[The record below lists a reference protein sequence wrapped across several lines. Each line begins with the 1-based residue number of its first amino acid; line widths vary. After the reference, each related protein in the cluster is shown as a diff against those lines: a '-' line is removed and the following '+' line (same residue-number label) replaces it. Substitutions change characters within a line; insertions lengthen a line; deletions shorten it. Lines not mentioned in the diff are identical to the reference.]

1 MEERGERWEEK
12 GLGGKS
18 TFKMEQELS
27 RSEGSRERETM
38 PFLPLTDRSHF
49 IPEPRGDGW
58 VFPVSPNWTALT
70 STQCSDNPHETTTCS
85 CCSPFPLL
93 APLWH
98 RFTPLFF
105 LRKTFPKFKTLSWNT
120 GEGE

>member
-27 RSEGSRERETM
+27 RREGSRERETM

-70 STQCSDNPHETTTCS
+70 STQCSENPERQ
-85 CCSPFPLL
+85 PP
-93 APLWH
+93 APAV
-98 RFTPLFF
+98 PLFHSLLPSGTVSHPF
-105 LRKTFPKFKTLSWNT
+105 FFSGRHSQSSKP
-120 GEGE
+120 